1 MKQLNKDLID
11 LSKLAR
17 DSSELPSM
25 LRELEGTDEEELP
38 SKQWTVRFPAFSQKE
53 APRRW
58 PTRFIPAATKNAPPR

>member
-1 MKQLNKDLID
+1 MKQLIKELID

-25 LRELEGTDEEELP
+25 LRELEGTDEEELS
-38 SKQWTVRFPAFSQKE
+38 SKRWAARFPAFSRKE

-58 PTRFIPAATKNAPPR
+58 PTRFIPSATKNAPSR